1 MQCKTNRLRSTPIIP
16 CVYLMPHHAAPHT
29 VQESIVDMKDYVF
42 PGQHIAYELNDELT
56 DDDKVQLQT

>member
-1 MQCKTNRLRSTPIIP
+1 
-16 CVYLMPHHAAPHT
+16 
-29 VQESIVDMKDYVF
+29 MKDYVF